1 MDKNINQKKAWYKR
15 VWVWLLILVILI
27 VIGVGASGGSKTP
40 TIPTTTDTKTGT
52 EATTQPSGAKEEPKP
67 EKWDMVVAYDKITN
81 GMTKAQVEEVTGKT
95 SDTCT
100 ESDMGQ
106 YGKSETCSYGNAFI
120 DKAQIIVTYSNGE
133 VSTKTKTTY

>member
-15 VWVWLLILVILI
+15 VWVWLLIIVVLI
-27 VIGVGASGGSKTP
+27 IIGVGASGSKTP
-40 TIPTTTDTKTGT
+40 TTTTTDTKTGT
-52 EATTQPSGAKEEPKP
+52 EATTGPSEAKEESKS
-67 EKWDMVVAYDKITN
+67 EKWDMVTAYDKITN
-81 GMTKAQVEEVTGKT
+81 GMTKAQVEEVTGKK

-120 DKAQIIVTYSNGE
+120 DKAQIIVTFSNGE